1 MGRASTLTTPG
12 EASLGSRRC
21 ASCSPRTAPSQAAN
35 TEVLQSGLLK
45 PGYLKRPLD
54 APPLDVTD
62 ATRIVED
69 WQAAIK
75 APGRRTAMLEEGT
88 EFEDF
93 GITPRDAEML
103 EGRRFTREEV
113 SAIYG
118 MDTCPPENAEDRQIF
133 FSDVL
138 QPLMRLFCETLD
150 RSVLEQ
156 QYGLTDHY
164 FQAGLDEQMESEKL
178 KALTA
183 ASGRPVLL
191 TDEARAALDLP
202 PVEGGDELVTPANVI
217 VGSNPKP
224 SPMVM
229 PIQDPNKPEQDGS
242 FRQEALRQRLTHE
255 AARGQHRAE
264 KGCRSPAPDALHR
277 RDEGAAR
284 PPLRSPAKDAG
295 VPTANKAS
303 GDQALWARWT
313 EELGRDLNK
322 LLKSVTDREASIYV
336 SRLGGV
342 DFDMREVDHYLTAM
356 AEGTADGINGATQ
369 RDIDDAGAEEAFNRA
384 DMRTEVAATGIG
396 TRATVFARKEAGR
409 QAPNPEQRLKIWI
422 ANSERHQ
429 ESRWRRRST

>member
-1 MGRASTLTTPG
+1 MIDYIARNAAQLGLSLYERVGDNDRKEVGDHPAAESLRYPNPRQRTRALVYNLAIEWLIFDNAYALIVEG
-12 EASLGSRRC
+12 EAGRVQLLPVPAPRVGVLGPENYSVDAYRIWRRDGTWFDWPTESMLHWAGFDPDDPRRGVSRLETLRQLL
-21 ASCSPRTAPSQAAN
+21 AEDRASQAAN

-217 VGSNPKP
+217 VGNNPKP

-242 FRQEALRQRLTHE
+242 FRQEALTNGHTKQLEVSTEPRRDADRRRQMRYVDEMKALLARHYTRQR
-255 AARGQHRAE
+255 
-264 KGCRSPAPDALHR
+264 R
-277 RDEGAAR
+277 RC
-284 PPLRSPAKDAG
+284 
-295 VPTANKAS
+295 
-303 GDQALWARWT
+303 
-313 EELGRDLNK
+313 
-322 LLKSVTDREASIYV
+322 
-336 SRLGGV
+336 
-342 DFDMREVDHYLTAM
+342 
-356 AEGTADGINGATQ
+356 
-369 RDIDDAGAEEAFNRA
+369 
-384 DMRTEVAATGIG
+384 
-396 TRATVFARKEAGR
+396 
-409 QAPNPEQRLKIWI
+409 
-422 ANSERHQ
+422 
-429 ESRWRRRST
+429 